1 LCFAYFWCAKNGCQ
15 QLPGRSVIQKNR
27 RAQALDA
34 LSSLCVS
41 LSVSP
46 DRDSER
52 ASLLRKVLGML
63 KARQWREQ
71 PQQQQEAEKK
81 LKRKKNQD

>member
-1 LCFAYFWCAKNGCQ
+1 
-15 QLPGRSVIQKNR
+15 
-27 RAQALDA
+27 
-34 LSSLCVS
+34 
-41 LSVSP
+41 
-46 DRDSER
+46 
-52 ASLLRKVLGML
+52 LLRKVLGML